1 MYQNQNPSYVASP
14 FAGELSVEKSNSILR
29 LVYMWMGLG
38 LLTTAITAVLVAN
51 TPALLNIAFSPA
63 TSIISIIAIIGISI
77 ALGVGLTRNWL
88 KPSVAIGMF
97 FVYAIIMGFML
108 SSVVLIAEFYP
119 NAVYAA
125 AGSAAALFGAMT
137 VVGFTTKMD
146 LSRFG
151 FFFMAALFGL
161 VIAML
166 INMFLQSD
174 TFSFIISVAGVL
186 IFTALTAYD
195 TQKIKQMA
203 NNSAIQSDGSLAV
216 KVSIFGA
223 LQLYLDLI
231 NLFLFL
237 LQIFLSRE

>member
-51 TPALLNIAFSPA
+51 SPALLSIAFSPA

-151 FFFMAALFGL
+151 FFFTAALIGL
-161 VIAML
+161 VVAML

-203 NNSAIQSDGSLAV
+203 NNPAIQSDGSLAV